1 MTEKIYADVF
11 VSLLLH
17 ISEGTYHRQFVIFAR
32 LLIFRTWAKIRL
44 FLSNKTFQVL
54 IFENIH
60 IAKFYIIKFL
70 VNIWNHG
77 KNLQDLSSQN
87 PC

>member
-1 MTEKIYADVF
+1 MMKKIYVDVF

-17 ISEGTYHRQFVIFAR
+17 ISEGSYHHQFVKFAG
-32 LLIFRTWAKIRL
+32 ISMFRSWAN
-44 FLSNKTFQVL
+44 LSNKTFQVL
-54 IFENIH
+54 ILENIH
-60 IAKFYIIKFL
+60 ITKSYIIKIL
-70 VNIWNHG
+70 IDIWNHG